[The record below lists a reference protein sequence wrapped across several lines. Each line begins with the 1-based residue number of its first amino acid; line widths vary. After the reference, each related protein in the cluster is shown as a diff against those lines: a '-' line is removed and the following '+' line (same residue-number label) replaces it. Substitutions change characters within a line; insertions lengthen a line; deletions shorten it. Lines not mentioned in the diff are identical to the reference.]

1 MAGQGCLADSICTT
15 KNRVSRMNMFMVRN
29 ASQLLMLADEQTSVS
44 GENADFLKSM
54 WHSVKQNL
62 SSTDAAL
69 NMLKSYGPPIVQAIL
84 VFVIGRMVA
93 RVISGMIVRA
103 SKKAHVDETLGR
115 FLGNLAYIIM
125 LTAVCISA
133 LGQLG
138 VNTTSLSAGLAAA
151 GFAIGMALQGSLGN
165 VASGVL
171 LVFLKP
177 FRVGDVIDVNG
188 ILGTV
193 VEVQIFNTI
202 LLTPDNVRIILP
214 NATVT
219 GGTIRNMSAE
229 PIRRVDLVVSCS
241 YNDDL
246 RAVRYFLEQM
256 VDSDPRILD
265 DPKPLVAV
273 SELADSGVNF
283 VVRPWVSGTNFQT
296 VKFDLTERI
305 KLGFDEHGFTVPF
318 PSRDVFV
325 HHLGSQLSMAELDG
339 AAAAA

>member
-1 MAGQGCLADSICTT
+1 MNEFMFRTT
-15 KNRVSRMNMFMVRN
+15 YS
-29 ASQLLMLADEQTSVS
+29 LLMLADEQTSAS
-44 GENADFLKSM
+44 TQNTDFLMSI
-54 WHSVKQNL
+54 WHSVKQHL
-62 SSTDAAL
+62 SSPDAAIK
-69 NMLKSYGPPIVQAIL
+69 MLQSYGPPVVQAIL
-84 VFVIGRMVA
+84 VFVIGRVVA

-103 SKKAHVDETLGR
+103 TKKARVDETLGR

-177 FRVGDVIDVNG
+177 FRVGDVIDVGG
-188 ILGTV
+188 ILGKV

-214 NATVT
+214 NSTIT

-229 PIRRVDLVVSCS
+229 PVRRVDLVVSCS

-246 RAVRYFLEQM
+246 RAVRYFLEQI
-256 VDSDPRILD
+256 VQTDPRILN

-283 VVRPWVSGTNFQT
+283 VVRPWVSGANYQA

-325 HHLGSQLSMAELDG
+325 HHLGAQLSLAELDG